1 MTPLGKTVRLF
12 LVDGDP
18 SGIIVA
24 EVMNWSGHALLAP
37 RSKLPEVLQRGESQR
52 TGVYILLGDISE
64 LGGRRPVY
72 VGESDNVGK
81 RIGQHAKEDLKDF
94 ERFCIFTSK
103 DFNLTKG
110 HARFL
115 ENRISGLARESG
127 RAEVSN
133 LNEPSFGSLP
143 ESDVAD
149 MELFLTQIRIILP
162 VLGYDVLKAPF
173 TQRPDKSNL
182 STLQSESNS
191 EEFVNLELRDSR
203 EGLVAK
209 AVESKGEIVVLK
221 GALAL
226 KDPQYAMNQYANLRE
241 TLISDGSLIDGA
253 SEKYLEFSR
262 DVPFSSPA
270 AAAAVIYGRNANGR
284 TSWLIAGS
292 KKSLKDFQIEKAEA
306 VL

>member
-1 MTPLGKTVRLF
+1 LF

-18 SGIIVA
+18 SGVIVA
-24 EVMNWSGHALLAP
+24 EIMNWSGHALLAP
-37 RSKLPEVLQRGESQR
+37 RSKLPEVLQRLESQR

-64 LGGRRPVY
+64 LGGRRPAY
-72 VGESDNVGK
+72 IGESDNVGK
-81 RIGQHAKEDLKDF
+81 RIGQHVKEDLKDF
-94 ERFCIFTSK
+94 ERFCFFTSK

-110 HARFL
+110 HARYL

-127 RAEVSN
+127 RADVGN
-133 LNEPSFGSLP
+133 LIEPSFGSLP

-149 MELFLTQIRIILP
+149 MEFFLGQIRIILP
-162 VLGYDVLKAPF
+162 VLGYDILKAPF
-173 TQRPDKSNL
+173 SQKAEKSSVVPL
-182 STLQSESNS
+182 PSEAAID
-191 EEFVNLELRDSR
+191 EDVNLELRDSR

-209 AVESKGEIVVLK
+209 AVESKGEIIVLK

-226 KDPQYAMNQYANLRE
+226 KDPQYAMNQYAILRQ
-241 TLISDGSLIDGA
+241 TLINDGSLVDGIND
-253 SEKYLEFSR
+253 KYLEFSR
-262 DVPFSSPA
+262 DVPFSSPS

-292 KKSLKDFQIEKAEA
+292 RKTLKDFQVEKAEA